1 MSKVVVMGL
10 VNRETTIKVPKL
22 PVEHIPIS
30 YHFFGMESM
39 VSGSGYN
46 VSKAMRVLGD
56 DVRFLTMTGNDDLGD
71 IVEKQLERDG
81 IPVKYLKKE
90 LKTTPESVVFY
101 DDYNKRQIFCDLKDS
116 QEQEY
121 DKKTFVEAAKGADLL
136 YLGNVNFSR
145 PLLQEA
151 KKTGTLIATDVSAI
165 TSVEDEYNQEFMEA
179 ADILFVSDDFVD
191 NPMDLLD
198 KLKEKYDAQII
209 IIGRGIKGAILYVKK
224 EHFIGEFPSV
234 KTRKVVNTLGAGDA
248 MFSAFLHFYLKN
260 KNPYLSIKNA
270 ILFASYKIGTA
281 GSANGF
287 LSEKQIE
294 QFFPLIWK

>member
-22 PVEHIPIS
+22 PMEHIPIL

-39 VSGSGYN
+39 VSGNGYN

-56 DVRFLTMTGNDDLGD
+56 DIRLLTMTGDDDLAD

-81 IPVKYLKKE
+81 ISKKYLKKQ
-90 LKTTPESVVFY
+90 LKETPESVVFY
-101 DDYNKRQIFCDLKDS
+101 DCNGRQIFCDLKDS

-121 DKKTFVEAAKGADLL
+121 DKKTFLEAAKDVDLL

-151 KKTGTLIATDVSAI
+151 KKTGILIATDVSAI
-165 TSVEDEYNQEFMEA
+165 TSAEDEYNREFMEV
-179 ADILFVSDDFVD
+179 ADILFVSDDFV
-191 NPMDLLD
+191 NHPMELLD
-198 KLKEKYDAQII
+198 ELKEKYNAQII
-209 IIGRGIKGAILYVKK
+209 IIGRGVKGALLYVKK
-224 EHFIGEFPSV
+224 DQFIGEFPSV

-260 KNPYLSIKNA
+260 QNPYYAIKNA
-270 ILFASYKIGTA
+270 ILFASYKIGTV

>member
-10 VNRETTIKVPKL
+10 VNRETTIKVPEL
-22 PVEHIPIS
+22 PMEHIPIS

-39 VSGSGYN
+39 ISGSGYN
-46 VSKAMRVLGD
+46 VSKAMSILGD
-56 DVRFLTMTGNDDLGD
+56 DVKLLAMTGNDDLGEM
-71 IVEKQLERDG
+71 VEKQLQRDE
-81 IPVKYLKKE
+81 ISSKYLKKK
-90 LKTTPESVVFY
+90 LKATPETMVFY
-101 DDYNKRQIFCDLKDS
+101 DDQNRRQIFFDLKDA

-121 DKKTFVEAAKGADLL
+121 DKKAFTEAVKGADLL
-136 YLGNVNFSR
+136 FLGNANFVR
-145 PLLQEA
+145 PFLKEA
-151 KKTGTLIATDVSAI
+151 KKTGILIATDVSAI
-165 TSVEDEYNQEFMEA
+165 KNAEDEYNKEFMEV
-179 ADILFVSDDFVD
+179 ADILFVSDDFTKD
-191 NPMDLLD
+191 SMELLD
-198 KLKEKYDAQII
+198 ELKERYNAQII
-209 IIGRGIKGAILYVKK
+209 IIGRGIKGALLYVR
-224 EHFIGEFPSV
+224 EDHFIGKFPSV

-260 KNPYLSIKNA
+260 KNPYLSIKHA